1 MPMERSSPEAKDLEL
16 KKTYWE
22 DNAQFARTVMIS

>member
-1 MPMERSSPEAKDLEL
+1 VQPRSLDE

-22 DNAQFARTVMIS
+22 DNAVFRRPFRVA